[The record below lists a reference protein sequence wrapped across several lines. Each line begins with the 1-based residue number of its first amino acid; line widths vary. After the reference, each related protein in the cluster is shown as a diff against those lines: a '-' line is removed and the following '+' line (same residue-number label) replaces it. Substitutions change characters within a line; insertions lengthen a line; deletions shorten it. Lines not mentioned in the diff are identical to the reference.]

1 MMESVFKTAQWAQWT
16 VYGLAILLWL
26 GALAFAGFR
35 IHQMGALKVV
45 EAEVLDAKTKSYM
58 ARAYSKD
65 ATGWNVETRSR
76 MYSANATVRYEY
88 QGREHIAEASH
99 DVGVSS
105 KWLQDRLT
113 REWKPGSRIRIHI
126 DPAKPDS
133 PLAGLGFNLNTFLP
147 AIALVLFGFV
157 LLGAGYGLGRLFALL
172 MKFQEDI
179 PGPHQPPWQNR

>member
-26 GALAFAGFR
+26 GALAFAGYR
-35 IHQMGALKVV
+35 IHQMRTLKVV
-45 EAEVLDAKTKSYM
+45 DAEVLDAKTKSYM
-58 ARAYSKD
+58 SKHYSRD

-76 MYSANATVRYEY
+76 MYSADATVRYQYE
-88 QGREHIAEASH
+88 GREYIAEASH

-105 KWLQDRLT
+105 QWLQDRLT

-126 DPAKPDS
+126 DPAKPDN

-147 AIALVLFGFV
+147 SVAMVFFGFV
-157 LLGAGYGLGRLFALL
+157 ILGAGYGLGRLFAFLV
-172 MKFQEDI
+172 KFQESI
-179 PGPHQPPWQNR
+179 PGPHPLP